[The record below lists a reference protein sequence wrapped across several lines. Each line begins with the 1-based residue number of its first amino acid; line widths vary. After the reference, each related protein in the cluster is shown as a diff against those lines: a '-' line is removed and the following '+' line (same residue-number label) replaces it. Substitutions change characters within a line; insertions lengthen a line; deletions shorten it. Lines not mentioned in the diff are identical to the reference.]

1 MTAYK
6 SKQVYGCLNNLPEPL
21 STNTS
26 TPPPTS
32 QAVLHVAV
40 NKFCPTRPFGKKA
53 GILSF
58 WPEQGKTP
66 KLTYVAV
73 PATVE
78 F

>member
-1 MTAYK
+1 MTACKY
-6 SKQVYGCLNNLPEPL
+6 KQVYDQ
-21 STNTS
+21 
-26 TPPPTS
+26 S
-32 QAVLHVAV
+32 QQ
-40 NKFCPTRPFGKKA
+40 PTRAPLNKCPSTDITSSFTRGSTQVLPNETVWKKA

-66 KLTYVAV
+66 RLTYVAV